1 MMLSQEESRV
11 AEEKSVCKKFW
22 EMESFL
28 DDGGWQDLGRQS
40 LEQVIEIGER
50 LMKSGDFEIKKD
62 VQSTV
67 ARYKSILESLSS
79 RVPCND

>member
-1 MMLSQEESRV
+1 MQLTQEQSRV

-50 LMKSGDFEIKKD
+50 LMTSGDFEIKKN

-67 ARYKSILESLSS
+67 ARYKEILTSLAS
-79 RVPCND
+79 RVPCED